1 MSIRSQSVLVLG
13 TVLLALPAA
22 AGDIR
27 PVEEGGRR
35 VYVNDVP
42 SGQEVKARQQTAAP
56 VRLIYWSNT
65 ERRWKRV
72 PKPTPWALEQAR
84 SAAAEVSGEL
94 AARPAVTAK
103 STLPAPTAAETDPNY
118 RTISRGRSISAS
130 ELDSLIEA
138 AARRH
143 GVDANLVRALIKVES
158 NFNPRARSHKGA
170 MGLMQLMPGTARALK
185 VSDPYDPEQNV
196 EGGVRHL
203 RGLMDD
209 HNGDVEL
216 SLAAYNAGSGA
227 VQRYNGV
234 PPYKETRNY
243 VRRITQMYSGSGRGE
258 GSGGGAPI
266 RMVRDAEGK
275 LTFTNV
281 E

>member
-1 MSIRSQSVLVLG
+1 MAKSFQGALVLL
-13 TVLLALPAA
+13 LLALPAA

-27 PVEEGGRR
+27 PVDEGGRKI
-35 VYVNDVP
+35 YVNDVP
-42 SGQEVKARQQTAAP
+42 TPQEVKARAQAAAP

-65 ERRWKRV
+65 EHRWKRV
-72 PKPTPWALEQAR
+72 PKPTPWALQQAR
-84 SAAAEVSGEL
+84 TAAAEVSGEV
-94 AARPAVTAK
+94 AARPLAAATAK
-103 STLPAPTAAETDPNY
+103 PPAPTAAESNPNY

-130 ELDSLIEA
+130 ELDALIEA
-138 AARRH
+138 AASRH

-170 MGLMQLMPGTARALK
+170 MGLMQLMPATARALK
-185 VSDPYDPEQNV
+185 VADPYDAAQNV

-216 SLAAYNAGSGA
+216 SLAAYNAGAGA

-243 VRRITQMYSGSGRGE
+243 VRKITAMYGGSGRRE
-258 GSGGGAPI
+258 GSSSAPI
-266 RMVRDAEGK
+266 RMERDSSGK

>member
-1 MSIRSQSVLVLG
+1 MFIRIQSALLLG
-13 TVLLALPAA
+13 TVLLVIPAA
-22 AGDIR
+22 GSDIR
-27 PVEEGGRR
+27 PVDEAGRKI
-35 VYVNDVP
+35 YVNDVP
-42 SGQEVKARQQTAAP
+42 SPREIKAQQQAAAP
-56 VRLIYWSNT
+56 MRLIYWSNT

-84 SAAAEVSGEL
+84 SAAAEVSGEV
-94 AARPAVTAK
+94 AARPVRVAK
-103 STLPAPTAAETDPNY
+103 ATRLAPTAAEANPNY
-118 RTISRGRSISAS
+118 RTISRGRAISAT

-138 AARRH
+138 AAARH

-185 VSDPYDPEQNV
+185 VADPYDPEQNV

-203 RGLMDD
+203 RDLMDD
-209 HNGDVEL
+209 HDGNVEL

-243 VRRITQMYSGSGRGE
+243 VRRITQMYSGSGRTEE
-258 GSGGGAPI
+258 GIAGAPI
-266 RMVRDAEGK
+266 RVVRDSSGK

>member
-1 MSIRSQSVLVLG
+1 MVLI
-13 TVLLALPAA
+13 LLALPAA
-22 AGDIR
+22 GSDIR
-27 PVEEGGRR
+27 PVDEGGRKI
-35 VYVNDVP
+35 YVNDVP
-42 SGQEVKARQQTAAP
+42 TPKEAKQRAQASAP

-65 ERRWKRV
+65 EHRWKRV
-72 PKPTPWALEQAR
+72 PKPTPWALQQAR
-84 SAAAEVSGEL
+84 TAAAEVSGEV
-94 AARPAVTAK
+94 AARPLAGQQTQPV
-103 STLPAPTAAETDPNY
+103 PTAAEANPNY
-118 RTISRGRSISAS
+118 RNISRGRSISAA
-130 ELDSLIEA
+130 ELDALIDA
-138 AARRH
+138 AAAKH

-158 NFNPRARSHKGA
+158 NFNPRARSNKGA
-170 MGLMQLMPGTARALK
+170 MGLMQLMPATARALK
-185 VSDPYDPEQNV
+185 VSDPYDPAQNV

-216 SLAAYNAGSGA
+216 SLAAYNAGAGA

-243 VRRITQMYSGSGRGE
+243 VRRITQMYSGSGRAE
-258 GSGGGAPI
+258 GGSTPI
-266 RMVRDAEGK
+266 RMERDSSGK